1 MITLPNVNL
10 ILNFS
15 QLLNVAMDYFS
26 VHVLIMC
33 TNKAVSLSS
42 PCRPVISE
50 ELRTLILRMLDK
62 NPDTRIT
69 IPEIKVTTEEL
80 SDEAIS
86 HSLFRHNTTL
96 LVSDFIGSED
106 CDFTVAQVY

>member
-1 MITLPNVNL
+1 MTTVPNVNL

-15 QLLNVAMDYFS
+15 QQLNVAMDDFG

-33 TNKAVSLSS
+33 TNKAVSLSCV
-42 PCRPVISE
+42 PCRPEISE

-69 IPEIKVTTEEL
+69 IPEIKVTTEEP
-80 SDEAIS
+80 SNEA
-86 HSLFRHNTTL
+86 T
-96 LVSDFIGSED
+96 D
-106 CDFTVAQVY
+106 